1 MSEKTRKVVVRVIAV
16 ILAALMVLGGADVLI
31 QVL

>member
-16 ILAALMVLGGADVLI
+16 ILAALMVLGGAAVLI

>member
-16 ILAALMVLGGADVLI
+16 ILATLMVLGGAAVLI

>member
-16 ILAALMVLGGADVLI
+16 ILAALMVMGGAAVLI